1 MCVFP
6 VASLIER
13 EAVLAKR
20 VRSTPERIELE
31 NYRVTLGSLES
42 DLTEEPEEVPEET
55 LANHNLSLLVK
66 NTEGSRLDTHTHTHT
81 HTHTEKR
88 LNILVML

>member
-1 MCVFP
+1 MFP

-81 HTHTEKR
+81 HTEKR